1 MTSFAKA
8 SFDVAAYLHCRP
20 SYPQKVYSLI
30 LSYHSATRSSPQ
42 WGTLL
47 DLGCG
52 PGFVAS
58 ELAPRFDRTIALDPS
73 ATMVS
78 IGLQPKGHDQIG
90 GKQIQYKVGKG
101 EDLAAAGIQ
110 DNSVDLVVAGQ
121 AAHWFDHAKVWPQLT
136 RAVRPGGSVV
146 YLGYAEMQFPD
157 YPNVTSRFSNFSSN
171 VIGKYW
177 SQPGRSIVE
186 NLLDEVPWPAT
197 STPVSAEI
205 QQAIAKEGAT
215 IFQADQSGWDLSTAV
230 RVRHSP
236 ESPFLMKQSW
246 SLAQLEGYLRTF
258 SAVHEYFAANPE
270 DRAKRVGQG
279 QEDWKGSP
287 TGDLV
292 ERTVWEL
299 RQELEKSGALKNGKE
314 EFEVAWP
321 LVLMMIKKKSAV

>member
-20 SYPQKVYSLI
+20 SYPQRVYSLI
-30 LSYHSATRSSPQ
+30 LAYHSAIRSSPQ

-58 ELAPRFDRTIALDPS
+58 ELAPRFDQTIALDPS

-78 IGLQPKGHDQIG
+78 IGLQPVGNDEDGRKP
-90 GKQIQYKVGKG
+90 IQYKVGKG
-101 EDLAAAGIQ
+101 ENLEAAGIQ
-110 DNSVDLVVAGQ
+110 ENSVDLVVAGQ
-121 AAHWFDHAKVWPQLT
+121 AAHWFDHTRVWPQLT
-136 RAVRPGGSVV
+136 RTVRPGGSVV
-146 YLGYAEMQFPD
+146 YLGYAEMQFPGH
-157 YPNVTSRFSNFSSN
+157 PNVTSIFSNFSHS

-186 NLLDEVPWPAT
+186 NLLDDVPWPT
-197 STPVSAEI
+197 TTPVSANI
-205 QQAIAKEGAT
+205 QQTIAKEGVAAS
-215 IFQADQSGWDLSTAV
+215 QADHGGWDMSTAI
-230 RVRHSP
+230 RIRHSP
-236 ESPFLMKQSW
+236 EFPFLMEQSW

-270 DRAKRVGQG
+270 DKAKRIGKG
-279 QEDWKGSP
+279 QEDGKGSP
-287 TGDLV
+287 TGDVV
-292 ERTVWEL
+292 ERVVWEL
-299 RQELEKSGALKNGKE
+299 GQELEKAGVLKNGKGKI
-314 EFEVAWP
+314 EVAWP